1 MEDNGKLVIVNW
13 CAIALIILVAILGAI
28 GIHYAFPER
37 QKEVKHEE
45 PVVEK
50 PKSNVNVCGHII
62 GEEFV
67 PKPEYKHNL
76 KGDAYI
82 YWYDA
87 VTMITFRPVNGRLK
101 YASIT
106 KLCVDGAD
114 CYAEYSEMGAYY
126 VNRYGAKPQKQPDSL
141 LTEDGVCID
150 LKCKIVDG
158 KWFLSVVI
166 AKLDK

>member
-1 MEDNGKLVIVNW
+1 MKEGTKLIIVNV
-13 CAIALIILVAILGAI
+13 CAIALIIWVAIYGAI
-28 GIHYAFPER
+28 VIRYAFQEW
-37 QKEVKHEE
+37 QEEVKHEE

-87 VTMITFRPVNGRLK
+87 VTMITFRPVNGILK

-106 KLCVDGAD
+106 KIFAEGAD
-114 CYAEYSEMGAYY
+114 CYAEYFEMGVYY
-126 VNRYGAKPQKQPDSL
+126 AKKYNAKPQKQPDSL

-150 LKCKIVDG
+150 LKWELVDG
-158 KWFLSVVI
+158 KWVLSVVI
-166 AKLDK
+166 VKFDK

>member
-28 GIHYAFPER
+28 GIHYAFADR
-37 QKEVKHEE
+37 QKEVKYEE
-45 PVVEK
+45 PVVEN

-82 YWYDA
+82 YG
-87 VTMITFRPVNGRLK
+87 M
-101 YASIT
+101 
-106 KLCVDGAD
+106 
-114 CYAEYSEMGAYY
+114 M
-126 VNRYGAKPQKQPDSL
+126 L
-141 LTEDGVCID
+141 L
-150 LKCKIVDG
+150 L
-158 KWFLSVVI
+158 
-166 AKLDK
+166 

>member
-1 MEDNGKLVIVNW
+1 MKDGTKLVIVNV
-13 CAIALIILVAILGAI
+13 CAIVLIIWVAILGAI
-28 GIHYAFPER
+28 GIHYAFADR
-37 QKEVKHEE
+37 QKEVKYEE
-45 PVVEK
+45 PVVEN

>member
-1 MEDNGKLVIVNW
+1 MLSESIMPFAD
-13 CAIALIILVAILGAI
+13 
-28 GIHYAFPER
+28 R
-37 QKEVKHEE
+37 QKEVKYEE
-45 PVVEK
+45 PVVEN

-82 YWYDA
+82 Y
-87 VTMITFRPVNGRLK
+87 
-101 YASIT
+101 
-106 KLCVDGAD
+106 

-126 VNRYGAKPQKQPDSL
+126 VKRYGAKPQKQPDSL

>member
-1 MEDNGKLVIVNW
+1 MKEGTKLIIVNV
-13 CAIALIILVAILGAI
+13 CAIALIIWVAIYGAI
-28 GIHYAFPER
+28 IIRYAFQEW
-37 QKEVKHEE
+37 QEEVKHEE

-87 VTMITFRPVNGRLK
+87 ATMITFRPVNGRLK